1 MGRVFVVFRTFVPD
15 PAFGIVDEIKAPPS
29 SITLKKPKGFDLNV
43 SLNAYCQG

>member
-29 SITLKKPKGFDLNV
+29 SITLKNPKGFDLNV
-43 SLNAYCQG
+43 SLNTYSF